1 MPKIIDHAQRRRDLI
16 DAALRII
23 IRQGLSG
30 ATMRD
35 IAEEAGFANGA
46 IKPYFA
52 NKAELLEATY
62 IHVFES
68 TNRRVRQATRSLVG
82 LPALEA
88 FAREVLPVNAALQ
101 DEARVVLSF
110 WGEVAQDPVHAEV
123 TQSSMEQWRRQLVKW
138 LEEARDA
145 GELAHGV
152 NIALEAEVLIT
163 HMMGAQVTSIAGG
176 ERFDGKGFTRQLEYY
191 LARLSA

>member
-1 MPKIIDHAQRRRDLI
+1 MPKIIDHAQRRRDLVN
-16 DAALRII
+16 AALRII
-23 IRQGLSG
+23 TRQGLSG

-52 NKAELLEATY
+52 NKADLLEATY
-62 IHVFES
+62 VYVFES
-68 TNRRVRQATRSLVG
+68 TNKRVRRATRWLIG
-82 LPALEA
+82 LPALAA
-88 FAREVLPVNAALQ
+88 FAREVLPVNAELQ

-123 TQSSMEQWRRQLVKW
+123 MQSSMELWRQQIVGW
-138 LEEARDA
+138 LEEARGA
-145 GELAHGV
+145 GELASCV
-152 NIALEAEVLIT
+152 NIAIEAEVLIT
-163 HMMGAQVTSIAGG
+163 HMMGAQVTSIVGG
-176 ERFDGKGFTRQLEYY
+176 KRFDSEGFMTQLEYY

>member
-23 IRQGLSG
+23 TRQGLSG

-62 IHVFES
+62 IYVFES
-68 TNRRVRQATRSLVG
+68 TNQRVRRATWSLVG

-88 FAREVLPVNAALQ
+88 FAHEVLPVNANLQ

-110 WGEVAQDPVHAEV
+110 WGEVAQAPAHAEV
-123 TQSSMEQWRRQLVKW
+123 TQSSMEMWRQQIVDW
-138 LEEARDA
+138 LKEARDA
-145 GELAHGV
+145 GELAPGI
-152 NIALEAEVLIT
+152 NIAIEAEVLIT
-163 HMMGAQVTSIAGG
+163 HMMGAQVTAIAGG
-176 ERFDGKGFTRQLEYY
+176 ERFDCEGFTNQLAYY
-191 LARLSA
+191 LTRLSA